1 MVTRFG
7 DRQSGKVI
15 QRGSPTDDMEFDDA
29 FPLQFYINLNR
40 RDDRRRTVLNMFL
53 DHGMEHV
60 ERFPAIDARTV
71 RHCRG
76 HWSEGRYAL
85 SLTQKLCLREA
96 KRRKASAVMIFEDD
110 VVLHPEFL
118 ARFAALEIPED
129 WGMLYLGTQHT
140 SEPEWVSPGVVRVAH
155 GLDTH
160 AFAVKAEYY
169 DRVMRVLSP
178 QGKRVTREVKPSD
191 WLLAALHREI
201 PTYAAFPNLAWQGQE
216 AVSDLMGKRNGTY
229 DVKGFQRCNR
239 EYIAPVMRRHLGVTH
254 WRGGVVDDGTEHGVG
269 NAAAGSPAVE
279 GMRDG
284 RVAFLFLTRGLPGHL
299 EMWSEYFRGHED
311 RVSVFAHPKE
321 EVPSDATPA
330 WWQEAV
336 LKEKTETE
344 WGDVSLVRAQ
354 RLLLEAALRDPA
366 NRAFVFLSESCVPI
380 KPLSG
385 LLTHLDRSGWRSMVE
400 TERWADVEKTNPK
413 KAARLHE
420 VPDVPEDA
428 WRFHPQ
434 WMLLNREMAEAVM
447 SADLT
452 ERWSKSFAPDE
463 SLFGTQLCLMG
474 CPVEDEALPM
484 SSTWTRWP
492 ERHQGHPETF
502 HRVNDRT
509 LGELLACPHF
519 FARKFSLDSN
529 IRELGLHLR

>member
-1 MVTRFG
+1 
-7 DRQSGKVI
+7 
-15 QRGSPTDDMEFDDA
+15 MEFDDA

-40 RDDRRRTVLNMFL
+40 RDDRRRTVLNMFI
-53 DHGMEHV
+53 DHGMERV
-60 ERFPAIDARTV
+60 ERFPAVDARTV
-71 RHCRG
+71 RNCRG

-96 KRRKASAVMIFEDD
+96 KRRNASAVMIFEDD
-110 VVLHPEFL
+110 VVLHPEFI
-118 ARFAALEIPED
+118 ARFAALEIPDD
-129 WGMLYLGTQHT
+129 WGMFYLGTQHT

-239 EYIAPVMRRHLGVTH
+239 EYIAPLMRRHLGVPN
-254 WRGGVVDDGTEHGVG
+254 WRGGVVDDGTEHGGG
-269 NAAAGSPAVE
+269 NAAAASPAVE

-321 EVPSDATPA
+321 EVPLDATPA
-330 WWQEAV
+330 WWQESV
-336 LKEKTETE
+336 LQERAETE

-354 RLLLEAALRDPA
+354 RLLLEAALRNPE
-366 NRAFVFLSESCVPI
+366 NRAFVFFVRKLCAHQAIDGSADASGQERLAQYGGDGTLGGRGKDEPEKSCPPARGARCAGGRVEISSSVDAAEPGDGGGGDERR
-380 KPLSG
+380 PDG
-385 LLTHLDRSGWRSMVE
+385 AMEQVVRSG
-400 TERWADVEKTNPK
+400 
-413 KAARLHE
+413 
-420 VPDVPEDA
+420 
-428 WRFHPQ
+428 
-434 WMLLNREMAEAVM
+434 
-447 SADLT
+447 
-452 ERWSKSFAPDE
+452 
-463 SLFGTQLCLMG
+463 
-474 CPVEDEALPM
+474 
-484 SSTWTRWP
+484 
-492 ERHQGHPETF
+492 
-502 HRVNDRT
+502 
-509 LGELLACPHF
+509 
-519 FARKFSLDSN
+519 
-529 IRELGLHLR
+529 